1 MLEVCIVDNIEL
13 SVNRDRDSNA
23 DLNEKIL
30 TMVNLAE
37 EKAGVL
43 LYYYYIDLRSIQEQ
57 TAKWL
62 KDTCSELG
70 LIGRCRCAED
80 GLNCCLSGPI
90 SALLQHQEQLCHN
103 FPGAR
108 EIVDFKLA
116 EYPPLQPQDNNSNRN
131 RVAKETG
138 FDRLSVHICK
148 EVVAF
153 YGSRW
158 EQVLLSNEA
167 EIQPRGARH
176 VDPIEFHNLL
186 SQQQQQQQHLDTDR
200 DTQGTPNNNAA
211 VLLDMRNKY
220 ETRIGTFQI
229 PNIDT
234 IDPETRSFNEVP
246 TWLESHKHQ
255 LVGKTVFMVCT
266 GGVRCERAS
275 AHLLKMF
282 SNYPKEEQP
291 VDVVQLRGG
300 IQRYL
305 EAFPEVDAG
314 GGGGGR
320 GYFRG
325 KNFYFDDRI
334 SVGVGGSSTS
344 SSGGDT
350 SVVGRCLGCRAPY
363 DDYRERHRCVMCR
376 MLILQCTKCAEDPEK
391 EDMLCELCVERGRGD
406 VGGREGER
414 GGEGEG
420 GGGREGGVHHIIDN
434 ADDND
439 NDATVATTI
448 AATTTAMSK
457 GSGNGKLKI
466 LVLHGFRQTG
476 NGFIARNKD
485 WMKKLSDIAEF
496 TVIDAPHVL
505 SYYYRK
511 PTGEE
516 RKQQTYKRAWLVVP
530 TDNNCCT
537 TGGGSDGPG
546 EDSTA
551 NNNCSSGG
559 EETNMTTNNAAP
571 TPTATPSLSIVPTS
585 APSYITN
592 TQHLQQTEGWPLS
605 HRVIQEAM
613 STGTTTYDGILGFS
627 QGSGIAAAMC
637 ALYPD
642 AFKFCICASGYM
654 PSVNELQK
662 VLVEKKPICMPSLH
676 MYGSNS
682 IISSG
687 GTEKKQ
693 DTKSSRTKGGD
704 ADGPA
709 FITSEDSHLLASMF
723 DARQR
728 CVLIH
733 KGGHYIPG
741 TRSVWEGMRKFLRG
755 QQQL

>member
-1 MLEVCIVDNIEL
+1 
-13 SVNRDRDSNA
+13 
-23 DLNEKIL
+23 
-30 TMVNLAE
+30 MVNLAE
-37 EKAGVL
+37 EKTGVL
-43 LYYYYIDLRSIQEQ
+43 LYYYYIDLRSSQEQ

-62 KDTCSELG
+62 EDTCSKLG
-70 LIGRCRCAED
+70 LVGRCRCAED
-80 GLNCCLSGPI
+80 GLNCCLSGRI
-90 SALLQHQEQLCHN
+90 SALLQHQEQLCQN

-116 EYPPLQPQDNNSNRN
+116 EYPPLQTQDNNNNHN

-138 FDRLSVHICK
+138 FDRLSVQICK

-176 VDPIEFHNLL
+176 VEPIEFHNLL
-186 SQQQQQQQHLDTDR
+186 SQQQQQQQQHIHAGT
-200 DTQGTPNNNAA
+200 DTQDNPNNNNNAA

-275 AHLLKMF
+275 AHLLKIF
-282 SNYPKEEQP
+282 SNDPKEEQP

-305 EAFPEVDAG
+305 EAFPEVDG
-314 GGGGGR
+314 GGGGG

-334 SVGVGGSSTS
+334 SVVGG
-344 SSGGDT
+344 GGTRGDDN
-350 SVVGRCLGCRAPY
+350 SVIGRCMGCRAPY
-363 DDYRERHRCVMCR
+363 DDYRQRHRCVLCR
-376 MLILQCTKCAEDPEK
+376 MLILRCTKCADDPEK
-391 EDMLCELCVERGRGD
+391 KDMLCELCVERGK
-406 VGGREGER
+406 GGVV
-414 GGEGEG
+414 GEG
-420 GGGREGGVHHIIDN
+420 GGEGRGEGGMRHTIDDADDDN
-434 ADDND
+434 AAAAAAAAADDD
-439 NDATVATTI
+439 DDATITTNI
-448 AATTTAMSK
+448 AAPTTAMPT
-457 GSGNGKLKI
+457 GSGNSKLKI

-476 NGFIARNKD
+476 IGFLARNKD
-485 WMKKLSDIAEF
+485 WMRKLSDIAEF

-511 PTGEE
+511 PSGEE

-530 TDNNCCT
+530 TDNNCST
-537 TGGGSDGPG
+537 IDGT
-546 EDSTA
+546 TA
-551 NNNCSSGG
+551 NNGSSGE
-559 EETNMTTNNAAP
+559 EETNTRTSNTTP
-571 TPTATPSLSIVPTS
+571 TPTPTTTSALSILPTP
-585 APSYITN
+585 APSYICN
-592 TQHLQQTEGWPLS
+592 TQHLRQTEGWALS

-613 STGTTTYDGILGFS
+613 SAGTTTYDGILGFS

-637 ALYPD
+637 ALHPD

-654 PSVNELQK
+654 PSVDELQK
-662 VLVEKKPICMPSLH
+662 VLAEKKPICMPSMH
-676 MYGSNS
+676 VYGSNS
-682 IISSG
+682 NNIISSSD

-693 DTKSSRTKGGD
+693 DTSSSNTKLGGDD

-741 TRSVWEGMRKFLRG
+741 TRSVWQGMRKFLRG
-755 QQQL
+755 QQQQQL